1 MHFHVYIKLP
11 FAALST
17 SITSF
22 SFSTCQFYSTIK
34 TRTNAI
40 FLNLPLNPLGK
51 MLAQPLAYHW
61 SFIKIFLPSLLCFA
75 LYPFICFQ
83 EGLPLPLLLIYL
95 GIYYMPGMLC
105 PALLPAKSPC
115 PSFKTQLQH
124 CFPSLPLSPS
134 SPDIVRHYFMYS
146 QHSTSHIDLHYSLLY
161 AQDIVSCLIQNRA

>member
-1 MHFHVYIKLP
+1 MHFHVYLP
-11 FAALST
+11 FAVSST

-51 MLAQPLAYHW
+51 MLAQSLAYHW
-61 SFIKIFLPSLLCFA
+61 SLIKIFLPSLLCSA
-75 LYPFICFQ
+75 LYSFICFQ

-115 PSFKTQLQH
+115 PSFKTQL
-124 CFPSLPLSPS
+124 
-134 SPDIVRHYFMYS
+134 
-146 QHSTSHIDLHYSLLY
+146 
-161 AQDIVSCLIQNRA
+161 

>member
-51 MLAQPLAYHW
+51 MLAQSLAHHW
-61 SFIKIFLPSLLCFA
+61 SFIKIFFTLTSLFCLV
-75 LYPFICFQ
+75 PFH
-83 EGLPLPLLLIYL
+83 
-95 GIYYMPGMLC
+95 
-105 PALLPAKSPC
+105 LLPGGAA
-115 PSFKTQLQH
+115 TA
-124 CFPSLPLSPS
+124 
-134 SPDIVRHYFMYS
+134 IV
-146 QHSTSHIDLHYSLLY
+146 IDLSGHLLH
-161 AQDIVSCLIQNRA
+161 AWHALPCIIAC